1 MKALLTGD
9 EAIARGAWEAG
20 VAVAAAYPGTPST
33 EIMENMGK
41 YKEVRAQW
49 SINEKVSLETA
60 AGACLGGARAL
71 CAMKHVGLNVAADPL
86 FTMSYIGVQAGLVIV
101 TADDPA
107 MHSSQ
112 NEQDNRHYARAAKM
126 PMLEP
131 SDSGETLNFTKLGY
145 DLSEE
150 CDAPVLL
157 RITTRIAH
165 SQSIVELGERRDVP
179 VRDFVRD
186 FEKQVMLPS
195 NARKRH
201 VLVEQRIPSFIA
213 FARKHNLN
221 RIEWGDEELGIV
233 TSGVSYNYVKEVF
246 PNATILKYGLSW
258 PVDVDLAREVRA
270 KVKKLWVI
278 EEGDPYLE
286 DTLKA
291 AGVQV
296 DLGKDKIPLLYELN
310 PSILRELLVEGHDID
325 AIKADIQA
333 PPRPPALCP
342 GCGHRGMFRI
352 LKREKAIVFG
362 DIGCYTLAAIPPLS
376 AMDTCICMGASVS
389 ASIGMAKAAEAAGRD
404 NKKSCCVIGDSTFMH
419 SGITGLIDAV
429 YNNATFTTIILD
441 NHITAMTGHQ
451 VNPVTGETLQGQDTF
466 HVDLVAMSK
475 ACGVKEENIST
486 VDTYDLM
493 ATREVIRKHWEME
506 GPSVIV
512 AKSNCVIATRQKDTV
527 YVVETDLCKSCGNC
541 ISLGCPA
548 ISKNENKQS
557 TIDPTLCTGCSMCA
571 QVCPWQFI
579 HRVDEEYVPVTKPR
593 KVP

>member
-9 EAIARGAWEAG
+9 EAVARGAWEAG

-60 AGACLGGARAL
+60 AGASLGGARSL

-86 FTMSYIGVQAGLVIV
+86 FTMSYIGVQGGLVIV

-131 SDSGETLNFTKLGY
+131 ADSGETLDYTKLGFE
-145 DLSEE
+145 LSEE
-150 CDAPVLL
+150 CDAPLLL

-165 SQSIVELGERRDVP
+165 SQSIVELGERKDVP

-201 VLVEQRIPSFIA
+201 VVVEDRIPSFME
-213 FARKHNLN
+213 FARKHNIN
-221 RIEWGDEELGIV
+221 RIEWADEDLAIV

-246 PNATILKYGLSW
+246 PNATVLKYGLTW
-258 PVDVDLAREVRA
+258 PVDVELAKEVRA

-310 PSILRELLVEGHDID
+310 PTILRELLVEGTEAASISVDV
-325 AIKADIQA
+325 QA

-352 LKREKAIVFG
+352 LKREKAIVAG

-376 AMDTCICMGASVS
+376 AMDTCICMGASIS
-389 ASIGMAKAAEAAGRD
+389 SSIGMAKAAEAAGRD

-466 HVDLVAMSK
+466 HIDLVTMAK

-486 VDTYDLM
+486 VDTYDLT
-493 ATREVIRKHWEME
+493 ATREVVRKHWEME

-512 AKSNCVIATRQKDTV
+512 AKSNCVIALRQKDTE

-548 ISKNENKQS
+548 ISKDENKKS

-579 HRVDEEYVPVTKPR
+579 HRVDEEYVPVVKPR